1 MAGRQGAVG
10 PCLQA
15 HLTREARGQAFW
27 QAGKQTGRLT
37 GGLAMRE
44 GKVCVFV
51 CVYVC
56 VCVLGGAKQA
66 VRSMCAGLWQRVGCQ
81 LGCSPQE
88 EPRAQ
93 LDVHRLWGKR
103 GFRAKQ
109 RVSPYV
115 LQGAVA

>member
-56 VCVLGGAKQA
+56 VCVGGGQA
-66 VRSMCAGLWQRVGCQ
+66 SSKKHVCGPVAACRLSAGLQPTG
-81 LGCSPQE
+81 GT
-88 EPRAQ
+88 PRA
-93 LDVHRLWGKR
+93 
-103 GFRAKQ
+103 A
-109 RVSPYV
+109 
-115 LQGAVA
+115 